1 MCSKGEFE
9 WHGAALMRAMYE
21 FKTALFVAF
30 RSVASRPQGLM
41 HQPFN
46 PRLHSRAQI
55 LSLTGPAKPNVRE
68 YKCRHISAL
77 ASGLWSSSPV
87 ILDSMARL
95 VSWPQEIFFYAI
107 GNTPAAC
114 LTSELPPEQS
124 ADVLLL
130 GCGDV
135 RNILYT
141 TYADIGARE

>member
-1 MCSKGEFE
+1 MSSRRRYS
-9 WHGAALMRAMYE
+9 WR
-21 FKTALFVAF
+21 FVLL
-30 RSVASRPQGLM
+30 PQGLKASCIS
-41 HQPFN
+41 HSIPK
-46 PRLHSRAQI
+46 LHSRAQI

-68 YKCRHISAL
+68 YKCRHIGAL
-77 ASGLWSSSPV
+77 ASGPWSSSPV

-124 ADVLLL
+124 ADILLL